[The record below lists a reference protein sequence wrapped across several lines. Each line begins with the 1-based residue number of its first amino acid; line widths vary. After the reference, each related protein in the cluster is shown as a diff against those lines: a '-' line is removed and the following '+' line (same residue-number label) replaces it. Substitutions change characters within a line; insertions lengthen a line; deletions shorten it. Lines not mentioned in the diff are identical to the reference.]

1 MAKHKKDPMPNLYA
15 HDKMSFHMLSVCGQ
29 CELKDLRSIE
39 GMTKTR
45 ANTYIKKGYVE
56 RNKVIRQ
63 VKVYILLQ
71 PKVELL

>member
-45 ANTYIKKGYVE
+45 ANS
-56 RNKVIRQ
+56 RR
-63 VKVYILLQ
+63 
-71 PKVELL
+71 